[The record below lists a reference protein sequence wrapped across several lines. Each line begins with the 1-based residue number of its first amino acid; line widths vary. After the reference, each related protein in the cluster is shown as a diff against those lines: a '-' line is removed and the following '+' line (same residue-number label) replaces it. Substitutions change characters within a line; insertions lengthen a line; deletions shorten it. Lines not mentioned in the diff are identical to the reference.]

1 MTTAKTKIGDSAVTL
16 MEYRAQTLYEKID
29 ILRIVLDNL
38 QSETAMLD
46 FPDFDNQIRSL
57 LDECEDWM
65 DNKSKTEPS
74 EDELIARELLEA
86 M

>member
-65 DNKSKTEPS
+65 DNKSKTKPS

>member
-46 FPDFDNQIRSL
+46 FPEFDGQIRSL

-65 DNKSKTEPS
+65 AENQPS